1 MKKILTLLIIITLNC
16 KLSFCQVIKNT
27 IYSGIITLDDG
38 TPLLFEIDI
47 KEKNGIV
54 NWTSITGKGTP
65 DETISDI
72 TGTYNKK
79 NKSYTLR
86 ETQVISTNSEA
97 ELNSF
102 CYIHMNIKQI
112 GNVLSSRIEGEFI
125 GYFSDGQECAN
136 GSVLLIKKEK
146 LEKIKKKINKKIEK
160 EISSDEEI
168 NKIFKTNIL
177 SDEEDIIINWISDNI
192 VIYIWDANE
201 IDGDKINLKINEETL
216 LKDFTTKKKRKKIKY
231 ELQKGENIIK
241 LTATNLRNSPPNT
254 SRIELVDGN
263 TKYPIITQ
271 LRLNKS
277 AIIKILK

>member
-1 MKKILTLLIIITLNC
+1 
-16 KLSFCQVIKNT
+16 
-27 IYSGIITLDDG
+27 
-38 TPLLFEIDI
+38 
-47 KEKNGIV
+47 
-54 NWTSITGKGTP
+54 
-65 DETISDI
+65 
-72 TGTYNKK
+72 
-79 NKSYTLR
+79 
-86 ETQVISTNSEA
+86 
-97 ELNSF
+97 
-102 CYIHMNIKQI
+102 MNIKQI

-160 EISSDEEI
+160 EISSDEEN
-168 NKIFKTNIL
+168 NKIFNTNIV
-177 SDEEDIIINWISDNI
+177 SDEEEIIINWISDNI

-241 LTATNLRNSPPNT
+241 LTATNLGNSPPNT